1 MQFTPWDKPM
11 GTDGCAFVEAAAP
24 DPKASGAPF
33 ESIELDQIK
42 RGVLAA
48 TTKTAA

>member
-1 MQFTPWDKPM
+1 MA
-11 GTDGCAFVEAAAP
+11 TDGFEFVEYAAP
-24 DPKASGAPF
+24 DPKAPGVRF

-42 RGVLAA
+42 RGVLAD